1 MSMWKRFTNWIT
13 GRADRDLDR
22 ELRAHL
28 ESEAEELQEAGRP
41 WDEARYAARRVF
53 GNATVVR
60 EETRAMWGWM
70 SLDRFA
76 QDLRY
81 ALHVMGKNPGFTAIA
96 VLSLALG
103 IGGTTAVFSV
113 LDAAVLRPM
122 AVREPGRLVIVRPT
136 LRGERFVLFNPY
148 FEELRRRQ
156 TALDHMFALQD
167 SGYWKTT
174 FEGEAAPAY
183 SRGSKVSGNYF
194 AALGLSPALG
204 RLLTEADD
212 QILGTPESSGCA
224 VVLSHAAWTQ
234 RFQREPGVLGRGVRI
249 GETDCSIVGVAPER
263 FQSVQAGFAPE
274 LWAPMRALTERS
286 LIENRRM
293 AFFSG
298 IIGRLR
304 DGVTVAQAE
313 AELTTLYQQ
322 IMAAEPPRAGG
333 RDERPRLPAEFGIQ
347 LLPGGHGL
355 DNVSNSYGRPLAL
368 VMAVV
373 GVVLLIAAVNVANL
387 LLSRG
392 AVRSSELATRVALGA
407 GRARLVCQLVTE
419 GALLAVF
426 GGALGVALAL
436 LSTPAL
442 AALVSLPYLP
452 IALETALDR
461 RVLFVALAATMLA
474 ALLSGALP
482 ALRLTGQSLQAAIS
496 TAGRTIGSRPGQ
508 RLARVLVG
516 SQLALSLL
524 LVSGAG
530 LLLRTVVQLA
540 SVDPGFEPE
549 QVVLLTVSHEQGR
562 ENHGEVDEAA
572 EKARLAALYASL
584 EQQLSSLTGVR
595 SASLSW
601 LGLFGG
607 SDLWLRLIDR
617 DNLEDRRNAR
627 VDYVSPGYF
636 DTVGMRLLRGRGFT
650 PADGEGAPRVA
661 VINETLA
668 RQRFADVEAL
678 GRSLALDYRGEAD
691 RPFTIVGIVGDSKY
705 NNLRESKI
713 EPMMWTPLGQA
724 TFQIK
729 SVALRIERGAEAA
742 VVRAARR
749 ALTAADDQIM
759 IRQVTTLSAQ
769 VAETIARERLLLGL
783 ASGFGALALLL
794 AAIGLYGT
802 LAHAVARRTR
812 EIGVRLALGAQRGT
826 VLRMVVGDALRLA
839 LWGLLAGVPLALA
852 AGFALRSFLFGVEP
866 HDFVALSGA
875 GLVLTLVAALAGYV
889 PARKASRV
897 NPIEALRYE

>member
-1 MSMWKRFTNWIT
+1 MSWIT

-28 ESEAEELQEAGRP
+28 ELEAEEQRDRGAGP
-41 WDEARYAARRVF
+41 EQARYAARRAF
-53 GNATVVR
+53 GNVTFAK
-60 EETRAMWGWM
+60 EKTRAMWGWR
-70 SLDRFA
+70 SLEQLA

-81 ALHVMGKNPGFTAIA
+81 ALRVMGKNPGFTAVA

-103 IGGTTAVFSV
+103 IGGATTVFSV

-122 AVREPGRLVIVRPT
+122 AVRQPERLVIVRPT
-136 LRGERFVLFNPY
+136 LRGERFVLFNPF

-156 TALDHMFALQD
+156 SALDAMFAVQD
-167 SGYWKTT
+167 GGYWKTT
-174 FEGEAAPAY
+174 FQGEAAPAY
-183 SRGSKVSGNYF
+183 ARGSKVSGNYF

-204 RLLTEADD
+204 RLLTADDD

-224 VVLSHAAWTQ
+224 VVLSYASWTQ
-234 RFQREPGVLGRGVRI
+234 RFQQDPGVLGRGVQI
-249 GETDCSIVGVAPER
+249 GETDCSIVGVAPSG
-263 FQSVQAGFAPE
+263 FQSVQPGFAPE
-274 LWAPMRALTERS
+274 LWGPMRALTER
-286 LIENRRM
+286 RM
-293 AFFSG
+293 LEHRTLAFFSG
-298 IIGRLR
+298 IMGRLR
-304 DGVTVAQAE
+304 DGVTRAQAE
-313 AELTTLYQQ
+313 AELTTIYQQ
-322 IMAAEPPRAGG
+322 IMAAEPTQPGG
-333 RDERPRLPAEFGIQ
+333 REQQPRLPAEFGIQ

-355 DNVSNSYGRPLAL
+355 DDVSNYYGRPLTL

-392 AVRSSELATRVALGA
+392 AIRGSELATRAALGA

-419 GALLAVF
+419 GGLLAVF
-426 GGALGVALAL
+426 GGGLGIALAL
-436 LSTPAL
+436 LTTPAL

-452 IALETALDR
+452 VALETAPDH
-461 RVLFVALAATMLA
+461 RVLFVAVAATVLA

-496 TAGRTIGSRPGQ
+496 TAGRTVGSRPGQ
-508 RLARVLVG
+508 RLARALVS

-530 LLLRTVVQLA
+530 LMLRTVVELA
-540 SVDPGFEPE
+540 SVDPGFEPD
-549 QVVLLTVSHEQGR
+549 QVVLLGVSHEQGR

-572 EKARLAALYASL
+572 EKARLAALYALL
-584 EQQLSSLTGVR
+584 ESELNTLPGVR

-607 SDLWLRLIDR
+607 SDLWLRLIDQE
-617 DNLEDRRNAR
+617 NLEDHRQAR

-650 PADGEGAPRVA
+650 AADREGAPRVA
-661 VINETLA
+661 VVNETLA
-668 RQRFADVEAL
+668 RQRFGDGEAL
-678 GRSLALDYRGEAD
+678 GRRLALDYRGEAE

-705 NNLRESKI
+705 NNLRESKV
-713 EPMMWTPLGQA
+713 EPMLWAPLGQA

-729 SVALRIERGAEAA
+729 SVALRIDRGSQAA
-742 VVRAARR
+742 VVREAQR
-749 ALTAADDQIM
+749 ALRAADGQIM
-759 IRQVTTLSAQ
+759 VRQVTTLSAR
-769 VAETIARERLLLGL
+769 VAQTTARERLLLGL
-783 ASGFGALALLL
+783 ASTFGGLALLL

-812 EIGVRLALGAQRGT
+812 EIGVRLALGAERGT

-852 AGFALRSFLFGVEP
+852 AGNALQSFLFGVEP
-866 HDFVALSGA
+866 HDVIALGGA
-875 GLVLTLVAALAGYV
+875 CFVLTLVATLAAYV